1 MANTPPAPRIPRRI
15 RRALA
20 GLRWRIRAYVVV
32 EGLSLAVIW
41 ICLTFWA
48 GLALDYLPVLLGA
61 DEMPRPARALVL
73 AGIAIVL
80 GIILYRW
87 ILRRAF
93 VRMADRSMA
102 ILLERRHRQFRDSLI
117 TS

>member
-1 MANTPPAPRIPRRI
+1 MANNPAGPRIPPQI

-20 GLRWRIRAYVVV
+20 GLRWRIRAYVVL
-32 EGLSLAVIW
+32 EGLSVAVIW

-61 DEMPRPARALVL
+61 DEMPRAARATVL
-73 AGIAIVL
+73 AVIAIVL

-102 ILLERRHRQFRDSLI
+102 ILLERRYG
-117 TS
+117 